1 MAIYSIA
8 YDLFQPQEYQAFYEC
23 LEAFPHV
30 HVMDSLWLVQAN
42 EEAGALRDR
51 LMPLISGGDALF
63 VSRVSQ
69 DWAGAGTQCGE
80 WLNAPERHQALAS
93 RSTSA

>member
-8 YDLFQPQEYQAFYEC
+8 YDLFQPQEYQAFYDC

-30 HVMDSLWLVQAN
+30 HVMDSLWLVQTDDN
-42 EEAGALRDR
+42 AGALRDC
-51 LMPLISGGDALF
+51 LLPLLSGGDSLF
-63 VSRVSQ
+63 ISRVSQ

-80 WLNAPERHQALAS
+80 WLNDTERHQALMS
-93 RSTSA
+93 RPAAV